1 MMERL
6 LRHVFEPEERE
17 RTVKAIA
24 IFMVVGGTL
33 VSALLIGAIIMR

>member
-1 MMERL
+1 MFDKL
-6 LRHVFEPEERE
+6 LRHIFEPEERE
-17 RTVKAIA
+17 RTMRAIG